1 MGAGGELGVALKG
14 AAKRRAYGQHFLR
27 DLGIIDRT
35 VGQALE
41 EARRHGCRSLLEI
54 GPGKGALTLPLLER
68 KPADLPIRLAEMDRR
83 IAGEWTEKGLE
94 VLIGD
99 FAQARPEDFLRETPL
114 CVVSNLPYSSGTAI
128 LVLLAQYPDR
138 IPAMVLMFQKEV
150 AQKILCDPG
159 ERACGSLTLHIR
171 NRWDTEL
178 LCDAPPRAFFPPPKV
193 DSQVVVLRARAEPRI
208 PASARNPELLE
219 TLVKTAFAQ
228 RRKMLR
234 GTLGERFGRALA
246 RSGIDPTLRAEA
258 LTWEHWGK
266 LFNAALEGA
275 TQ

>member
-1 MGAGGELGVALKG
+1 MALKG

-27 DLGIIDRT
+27 DLGIIDLTIDR
-35 VGQALE
+35 ALK
-41 EARRHGCRSLLEI
+41 EARAHGCRALLEI
-54 GPGKGALTLPLLER
+54 GPGQGALTLPLLER
-68 KPADLPIRLAEMDRR
+68 KPAEMPLRLAEMDRR
-83 IAGEWTEKGLE
+83 IAAEWTEKGME
-94 VLIGD
+94 VWIGD
-99 FAQARPEDFLRETPL
+99 FARARKKDFLHETPL

-128 LVLLAQYPDR
+128 LNLLAEHPDR

-150 AQKILCDPG
+150 AQKILCEPG

-178 LCDAPPRAFFPPPKV
+178 LCDAPPRAFLPPPKV
-193 DSQVVVLRARAEPRI
+193 DSQVVVLRSRAEPRI
-208 PASARNPELLE
+208 PASSRNPELLE
-219 TLVKTAFAQ
+219 MLVKAAFAH

-234 GTLGERFGRALA
+234 GNLGSRFAGALE

-275 TQ
+275 SQ

>member
-1 MGAGGELGVALKG
+1 MGTGGELSMGLKG

-27 DLGIIDRT
+27 DLGIIDLTIDR
-35 VGQALE
+35 ALK
-41 EARRHGCRSLLEI
+41 EARAHGCRALLEI
-54 GPGKGALTLPLLER
+54 GPGRGALTLPLLER
-68 KPADLPIRLAEMDRR
+68 KPAELPLRLAEMDRR
-83 IAGEWTEKGLE
+83 LAAEWTEKGLE

-99 FAQARPEDFLRETPL
+99 FARARAEEFLHETPL

-128 LVLLAQYPDR
+128 LTLLAEHPDR

-150 AQKILCDPG
+150 AKKILCDPG

-171 NRWDTEL
+171 NRWDTEF
-178 LCDAPPRAFFPPPKV
+178 LCDAPPRAFLPPPKV
-193 DSQVVVLRARAEPRI
+193 DSQVVVLRARTEPRI
-208 PASARNPELLE
+208 ATSAHDPVLFE
-219 TLVKTAFAQ
+219 TLVKAAFAQ

-234 GTLGERFGRALA
+234 GTLGKRFGNALE

-258 LTWEHWGK
+258 LTWAHWEK

-275 TQ
+275 T